1 MEKSIFFALPL
12 INIAILIWIEQSLEV
27 EYIWKTIAKVVLF
40 LFIPL
45 ILFRKFGFPFL
56 RLRGTD
62 SKSMGIAIGSGI
74 LITSIIITSFVL
86 LKPFINLNELIVDLE
101 DTGVTATVFPFI
113 AFYILFGNSM
123 LEEFYFRGLLP
134 SLMGNSKIRLL
145 VPSFLFAVYH
155 IAIFLPWFSPAL
167 LTVAVAGLWL
177 GGVIF
182 QLANEKSGTILPSW
196 TIHMFAD
203 IGVLLVGVYIIYF
216 Y

>member
-1 MEKSIFFALPL
+1 M
-12 INIAILIWIEQSLEV
+12 
-27 EYIWKTIAKVVLF
+27 AKVVLF
-40 LFIPL
+40 LLIPL
-45 ILFRKFGFPFL
+45 ILFRKYGFPFL
-56 RLRGTD
+56 RLRSTD
-62 SKSMGIAIGSGI
+62 SKSMGVAIGSGI
-74 LITSIIITSFVL
+74 LIMSVIIMSFIL
-86 LKPFINLNELIVDLE
+86 LKPFINLDELIVDLK

-113 AFYILFGNSM
+113 AFYILFGNSL

-145 VPSFLFAVYH
+145 VPSLLFAVYH
-155 IAIFLPWFSPAL
+155 IAIFLPWFDPVL
-167 LTVAVAGLWL
+167 LAVAVAGLWL

-182 QLANEKSGTILPSW
+182 QFVNEKSGTILPSW